1 MPKPARA
8 VSSVVLIDLGAV
20 LDGSKSRQ
28 TYMGLNWV
36 HPILHQAESVHWN
49 WSEGVT
55 ERITVN
61 K

>member
-1 MPKPARA
+1 M
-8 VSSVVLIDLGAV
+8 VLIDLGAV
-20 LDGSKSRQ
+20 LEGSKSWQ
-28 TYMGLNWV
+28 TNMGSNWV
-36 HPILHQAESVHWN
+36 NPILHQAESDHWN

>member
-1 MPKPARA
+1 M
-8 VSSVVLIDLGAV
+8 VLIDLGAV
-20 LDGSKSRQ
+20 LEGSKSWQ
-28 TYMGLNWV
+28 TNMGSNWV
-36 HPILHQAESVHWN
+36 NPIQHQAESVHWN